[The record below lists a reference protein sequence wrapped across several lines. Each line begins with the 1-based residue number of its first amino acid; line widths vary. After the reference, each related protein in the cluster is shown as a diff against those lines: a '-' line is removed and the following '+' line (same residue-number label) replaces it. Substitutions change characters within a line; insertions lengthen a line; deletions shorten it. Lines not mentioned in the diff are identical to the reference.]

1 MYKSYYNY
9 HTGLMP
15 GYLGFNSQERN
26 VSYDA
31 LVGSQ
36 IYIFIYLLIYLFH
49 RYQYPPMHP
58 LWYQALGLTMI
69 CLGTMS
75 MVGNGIV
82 VYIFL
87 CTKNL
92 RTPSNILVVNLAF
105 SDFCMMFSMAPTM
118 VLNCFYETW
127 TLGPFM
133 CELYGM
139 LGSLFGCTS
148 IWSMVMIAFDRYTV
162 IVKAYLELESKR
174 LLSTCPD
181 ISGST
186 PRRGMFPA
194 MQYKRYVPE
203 GNLTACGTDYLT
215 KDWHHRSYLIFYGF
229 FVYFVPLI
237 LIIYAYYF
245 IVRAVSVHEK
255 QMREQAKKMNVAT
268 LRSGDQSG
276 TSAEIKLAKVALMT
290 ISLWFLAWTPYLVI
304 NFGGILEM
312 VEINPLIT
320 IWGSVFAKANAVY
333 NPIVYAISHPKFR
346 QALDKKFPSLVCGTV
361 ESDSSSAASVQTNVT
376 DDKA

>member
-1 MYKSYYNY
+1 MDPQSRKSSSLSP
-9 HTGLMP
+9 H
-15 GYLGFNSQERN
+15 F
-26 VSYDA
+26 
-31 LVGSQ
+31 
-36 IYIFIYLLIYLFH
+36 F
-49 RYQYPPMHP
+49 
-58 LWYQALGLTMI
+58 
-69 CLGTMS
+69 
-75 MVGNGIV
+75 
-82 VYIFL
+82 
-87 CTKNL
+87 
-92 RTPSNILVVNLAF
+92 
-105 SDFCMMFSMAPTM
+105 MFSFCSLSLP
-118 VLNCFYETW
+118 VL
-127 TLGPFM
+127 
-133 CELYGM
+133 
-139 LGSLFGCTS
+139 
-148 IWSMVMIAFDRYTV
+148 
-162 IVKAYLELESKR
+162 
-174 LLSTCPD
+174 
-181 ISGST
+181 
-186 PRRGMFPA
+186 
-194 MQYKRYVPE
+194 RYVPE

-333 NPIVYAISHPKFR
+333 NPIVYAIR
-346 QALDKKFPSLVCGTV
+346 
-361 ESDSSSAASVQTNVT
+361 
-376 DDKA
+376 

>member
-1 MYKSYYNY
+1 
-9 HTGLMP
+9 
-15 GYLGFNSQERN
+15 
-26 VSYDA
+26 V
-31 LVGSQ
+31 
-36 IYIFIYLLIYLFH
+36 LIYLFH

-162 IVKAYLELESKR
+162 IVKGITAKPMTIGGALLR
-174 LLSTCPD
+174 L
-181 ISGST
+181 
-186 PRRGMFPA
+186 MFVWVHALLWTLFPFFGWN
-194 MQYKRYVPE
+194 RYVPE

-304 NFGGILEM
+304 LAPFDSACPDISGSTPRRGMFPTTQYKRPTCFGSSIFSKISSL
-312 VEINPLIT
+312 VH
-320 IWGSVFAKANAVY
+320 
-333 NPIVYAISHPKFR
+333 SHPKFR

-361 ESDSSSAASVQTNVT
+361 ESDSYGYY
-376 DDKA
+376 KGL